1 MKSFSTKSYNFHNII
16 ISRCP
21 ESNCF
26 LIPEINLIYKNEKD
40 YIQYKCKKGHN
51 GEILLNDY
59 LIKSKSKQL
68 DSIFCNYNNDNNK
81 ANKYCFKCDKFIC
94 NKCQLNHYLKK
105 EEHIL
110 IPINKFDSYCLVHN
124 EPYVIYCYD
133 CKKSSCNYCNNEP
146 SNHKIDFI
154 QRIKIDNNEINELEN
169 KIQNIKKFLREI
181 NELYNNF
188 VIKFKQSMN
197 KFYELNY
204 LEIKFIEDLIS
215 TYKYIEKNNQLNS
228 NIILNLKN
236 QLRIN
241 ENIFN
246 AKINNEKEKK
256 QFEYLID
263 IIDNYKIIK
272 NKKEVIKKY

>member
-1 MKSFSTKSYNFHNII
+1 MKSYFVSSKSSNFHNII

-26 LIPEINLIYKNEKD
+26 LIPEINLIYKNGKD
-40 YIQYKCKKGHN
+40 YIKYKCKKGHN

-68 DSIFCNYNNDNNK
+68 DSILCNYNNDNNN
-81 ANKYCFKCDKFIC
+81 ANEYCSKCDKFIC
-94 NKCQLNHYLKK
+94 NKCKLNHDLEK

-110 IPINKFDSYCLVHN
+110 IPINKFDCYCLEHN
-124 EPYVIYCYD
+124 DPYVIYCYD
-133 CKKSSCNYCNNEP
+133 CKKSSCNYCNKEP

-188 VIKFKQSMN
+188 IIKIKQSMN
-197 KFYELNY
+197 KFNELND

-215 TYKYIEKNNQLNS
+215 TYKYVEKNRQINTD
-228 NIILNLKN
+228 IIFNLKN
-236 QLRIN
+236 QMDIN

-246 AKINNEKEKK
+246 SEIKNEKEKK
-256 QFEYLID
+256 KFEYLNDVIE
-263 IIDNYKIIK
+263 NYKIIK
-272 NKKEVIKKY
+272 DKKISM